1 MGKSKDSDSAQCR
14 EDIEYQDTPLYLET
28 ATYRGIVMGDTYKCP
43 WCGKH
48 FNSRSFMLNQHIP
61 DCLEREKALYGVV
74 KSTDNKE
81 RWDMG
86 VT

>member
-1 MGKSKDSDSAQCR
+1 MGESKSGYNVQCR
-14 EDIEYQDTPLYLET
+14 EAIEYQGYSSYIET
-28 ATYRGIVMGDTYKCP
+28 ERYRGIVMGDTYKCP

-61 DCLEREKALYGVV
+61 DCLEREKALYGEI

>member
-1 MGKSKDSDSAQCR
+1 MGESKSSDNTQCR
-14 EDIEYQDTPLYLET
+14 EAIEYQDYSSYIET
-28 ATYRGIVMGDTYKCP
+28 ECYRGIVMGDMYKCP

-61 DCLEREKALYGVV
+61 VCLEREKALYGEI

-86 VT
+86 VS